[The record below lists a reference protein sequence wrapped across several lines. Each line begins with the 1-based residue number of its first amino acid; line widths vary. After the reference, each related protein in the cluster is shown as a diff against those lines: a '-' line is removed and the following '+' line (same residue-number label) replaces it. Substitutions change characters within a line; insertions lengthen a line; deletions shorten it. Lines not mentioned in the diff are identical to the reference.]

1 MKQRKLNQVLPFTMD
16 PNIKDKKGRGY
27 KSPQLVLLG

>member
-16 PNIKDKKGRGY
+16 PNIKDKKGHGH